1 MIAAS
6 SPYGPDHLADWRRTL
21 LVEARRL
28 GADLDAFELG
38 TDGEQESS
46 LNSHPADV
54 ASDQQDQ
61 AIVAAESAQSGAT
74 LRLVQRAIDKI
85 DHGRPVPF
93 GICELSGRAIEH
105 DRLQLM
111 PWTPFC
117 RAASEQLERE
127 GLALE
132 DALLP
137 V

>member
-1 MIAAS
+1 MIAPA
-6 SPYGPDHLADWRRTL
+6 SPYGPQHLAEWRRTL

-28 GADLDAFELG
+28 GADLDGFDRG
-38 TDGEQESS
+38 TDGEQETSITT
-46 LNSHPADV
+46 HPADV
-54 ASDQQDQ
+54 ATDQQDQ
-61 AIVAAESAQSGAT
+61 AIVGAEAETTGAT

-93 GICELSGRAIEH
+93 GICERTGQAIEH
-105 DRLQLM
+105 ERMQLM

-117 RAASEQLERE
+117 RTASVEIERE

-132 DALLP
+132 AALLP